1 MQWRQRSKE
10 GSARTVAG
18 AEVRE
23 LDETAARATCRAQV
37 AQVRVCRARR
47 AARRAARE
55 LLARA
60 LCQCLCAARAR
71 AVRDAARILN
81 ATRALRTLH
90 AVARFCDRGEHRRSD
105 LRGAVLRN
113 LKTDQCNAMKC
124 NVCGAY
130 SEGSGRRG
138 ARE

>member
-1 MQWRQRSKE
+1 MYVCRVNLKATARVQWRQRSTDE
-10 GSARTVAG
+10 SARTVAG

-23 LDETAARATCRAQV
+23 LDEAAARAACRAQV
-37 AQVRVCRARR
+37 AQVRVRRTRR

-60 LCQCLCAARAR
+60 LCQCLCAAGAR
-71 AVRDAARILN
+71 AVSDAARVLN

-90 AVARFCDRGEHRRSD
+90 AVAGFCVRGEHRRSD

-113 LKTDQCNAMKC
+113 LKTDQCNAMQC
-124 NVCGAY
+124 NVM
-130 SEGSGRRG
+130 
-138 ARE
+138 